1 MFLTKQ
7 RLNCWCISATS
18 VWERV
23 DHCASGLDGAV
34 TEPTSPSHTNAR
46 YLHLTDVILTW
57 GVVPLD
63 FKIRRILLPIA
74 RKKVSKCPYL
84 SNSPCRIF
92 AEIRTS
98 NNLDLGNTVG
108 VTEDNTDLGRS
119 GTLLGQLADVVNNLV
134 GGGLEPRGSGAGVGD
149 GGGGN
154 ALALA
159 VKTTHFVLVMCP
171 EELSVGVD
179 EKIENR

>member
-1 MFLTKQ
+1 MRK
-7 RLNCWCISATS
+7 
-18 VWERV
+18 
-23 DHCASGLDGAV
+23 
-34 TEPTSPSHTNAR
+34 
-46 YLHLTDVILTW
+46 
-57 GVVPLD
+57 
-63 FKIRRILLPIA
+63 
-74 RKKVSKCPYL
+74 KKVSKFILPDFKAH
-84 SNSPCRIF
+84 PKF
-92 AEIRTS
+92 HTS

-159 VKTTHFVLVMCP
+159 VKTTHFELVMCP

-179 EKIENR
+179 EGSKDLDVKCGRERWVCVGSRDDFA